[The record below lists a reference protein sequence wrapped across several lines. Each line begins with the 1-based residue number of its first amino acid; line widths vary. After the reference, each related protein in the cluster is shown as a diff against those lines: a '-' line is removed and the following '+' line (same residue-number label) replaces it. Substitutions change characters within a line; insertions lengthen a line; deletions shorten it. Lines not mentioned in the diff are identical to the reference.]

1 MRTDEYIYTCSSMKA
16 LVIEPTAWSLSSTEF
31 IVWRC
36 AEWRPGNPRA
46 SRGGLHQPML
56 SSPSDGRVLLPHI
69 LAARVG
75 HITDVGCA
83 GVVEVCCVH
92 FRRTW
97 RTPPAGTGFFREQ
110 ERIKVRLI
118 NNVAYTWVL
127 LTNKFVMVMMSNFF
141 FSFFSD

>member
-46 SRGGLHQPML
+46 SRGGLHRRQVCEEGEP
-56 SSPSDGRVLLPHI
+56 
-69 LAARVG
+69 ARVG

-97 RTPPAGTGFFREQ
+97 RTPPASTGFF
-110 ERIKVRLI
+110 
-118 NNVAYTWVL
+118 
-127 LTNKFVMVMMSNFF
+127 
-141 FSFFSD
+141 